1 MNAIKVFVLLAMAL
15 GLVGCGGS
23 PAATPVPCSGTGSPI
38 SCVPTVNGQRIDQA
52 RTCDSIVGQVLTK
65 ADETTIC
72 ALLDGTIETPN
83 ATVCGNGQTFINF
96 GLSPAVE
103 GIAGQK
109 AYKHIGDESL
119 DRETCETEPMTT
131 LSSAVAPTPSATVA
145 SPAPM
150 SAASVCILQ
159 VPAQILTDY
168 TPITLVY
175 SGTDAAQCA
184 QYLAAQP
191 TAGNAW
197 EAEHPPTIV
206 SAVPA
211 GSPVCTGTMGGLTI
225 AIYGT
230 AAAQY
235 ACSSLGLK

>member
-1 MNAIKVFVLLAMAL
+1 M
-15 GLVGCGGS
+15 S
-23 PAATPVPCSGTGSPI
+23 TPTGTPS
-38 SCVPTVNGQRIDQA
+38 
-52 RTCDSIVGQVLTK
+52 LT
-65 ADETTIC
+65 
-72 ALLDGTIETPN
+72 LP
-83 ATVCGNGQTFINF
+83 ATV
-96 GLSPAVE
+96 P
-103 GIAGQK
+103 
-109 AYKHIGDESL
+109 
-119 DRETCETEPMTT
+119 
-131 LSSAVAPTPSATVA
+131 
-145 SPAPM
+145 SPAP
-150 SAASVCILQ
+150 SASVCVLQ

-211 GSPVCTGTMGGLTI
+211 GSPVCTGTVGGVTL

-235 ACSSLGLK
+235 ACSALGLK